1 MIDPGFASLLPEV
14 PAWGAAVLLLAGV
27 LGAFVTTAFGA
38 GGGVLL
44 LAVLPVFLPVAA
56 VIPVPGVLQAG
67 SNGLRTGL
75 LIRHIRWPLL
85 LAFTGGGL
93 VGTAIGAGLFVRLP
107 EAWLELVL
115 GGFILWT
122 CWGPRPRL
130 RRRSLSV
137 LGAGGAVTGALT
149 LFVGATGPFVAALIG
164 ALGLERHAHMAT
176 FSACM
181 LLQHG
186 LKIAAFGLL
195 GFAFAPWLPFIAAM
209 FVAAF
214 IGTWLGRCVLAR
226 MGDARFHR
234 VLAVVLTLL
243 ALRLVV
249 SGMLGV
255 TATAEAAAI
264 FSG

>member
-1 MIDPGFASLLPEV
+1 MIEPAVGLLLPEV
-14 PAWGAAVLLLAGV
+14 PVWGTVALLLAGV

-44 LAVLPVFLPVAA
+44 LGVLPVFLPVAA
-56 VIPVPGVLQAG
+56 VIPVHGVLQAG

-75 LIRHIRWPLL
+75 LIRHIRWSLL

-93 VGTAIGAGLFVRLP
+93 IGTVIGASLFVRLP
-107 EAWLELVL
+107 EAWLELAL
-115 GGFILWT
+115 GTFILWT

-130 RRRSLSV
+130 RRRSLTV

-149 LFVGATGPFVAALIG
+149 LFVGATGPFVAALLG
-164 ALGLERHAHMAT
+164 ALRLERHAHMAT

-181 LLQHG
+181 LLQHT
-186 LKIAAFGLL
+186 LKIAAFGLM
-195 GFAFAPWLPFIAAM
+195 GFAFAPWLPFIVAM

-214 IGTWLGRCVLAR
+214 VGTWLGRLALGR

-234 VLAVVLTLL
+234 VLAVLLTLL

-255 TATAEAAAI
+255 TAAVEAAAVV
-264 FSG
+264 SG

>member
-1 MIDPGFASLLPEV
+1 MIDSGLAALLPEV
-14 PAWGAAVLLLAGV
+14 PAWGTAVLVLAGV

-44 LAVLPVFLPVAA
+44 LGVLPVFLPVTA
-56 VIPVPGVLQAG
+56 VIPVHGVLQAG

-75 LIRHIRWPLL
+75 LIRHIRWSLL

-93 VGTAIGAGLFVRLP
+93 IGTAIGASLFVRLP
-107 EAWLELVL
+107 EAWLELAL
-115 GGFILWT
+115 GTFILWT
-122 CWGPRPRL
+122 CWGARPRL
-130 RRRSLSV
+130 RHRSLSV
-137 LGAGGAVTGALT
+137 LGVGGVVTGALT
-149 LFVGATGPFVAALIG
+149 LFVGATGPFVAALLG
-164 ALGLERHAHMAT
+164 ALRLERHAHMAT

-181 LLQHG
+181 LLQHA

-214 IGTWLGRCVLAR
+214 VGTWLGRRALGR

-234 VLAVVLTLL
+234 VLAVLLTLL

-249 SGMLGV
+249 SGLLGV
-255 TATAEAAAI
+255 TSAAEAAAVAI
-264 FSG
+264 G

>member
-1 MIDPGFASLLPEV
+1 MIDPDLAELLPEV
-14 PAWGAAVLLLAGV
+14 PAWGIVVLLLAGV

-44 LAVLPVFLPVAA
+44 LGVLPVFLPVAA
-56 VIPVPGVLQAG
+56 VIPVHGVLQAG

-75 LIRHIRWPLL
+75 LIRHIRWSLL
-85 LAFTGGGL
+85 LAFTGGGMI
-93 VGTAIGAGLFVRLP
+93 GTAIGASVFARLP
-107 EAWLELVL
+107 EAWLELAL
-115 GGFILWT
+115 GSFILWT

-149 LFVGATGPFVAALIG
+149 LFVGATGPLVAALLG
-164 ALGLERHAHMAT
+164 ALLLERHVHMAT

-181 LLQHG
+181 LLQHA

-214 IGTWLGRCVLAR
+214 IGTWLGRRALGR
-226 MGDARFHR
+226 LGDARFHR
-234 VLAVVLTLL
+234 ILAVLLTLL
-243 ALRLVV
+243 ALRLVI
-249 SGMLGV
+249 SGLFGV
-255 TATAEAAAI
+255 TSLAEAATFVA
-264 FSG
+264 G